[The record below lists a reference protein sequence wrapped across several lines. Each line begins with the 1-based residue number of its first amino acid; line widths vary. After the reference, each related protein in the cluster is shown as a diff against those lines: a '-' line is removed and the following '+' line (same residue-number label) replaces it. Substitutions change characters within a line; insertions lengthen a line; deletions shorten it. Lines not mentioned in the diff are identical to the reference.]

1 MAGRIRDEDI
11 ALVRERSPIDEVVGE
26 YLQLR
31 NAGGGSLKGLCPFHD
46 EKTPSFNVTPA
57 RGLFY
62 CLAGETRV
70 MTWEGVKPIREL
82 AGGTHRI
89 LGKHG
94 DWIDAPFRSFGVQP
108 LMRVKV
114 TRNGMSKHIYATAE
128 HRWFVR
134 SGQTLTSSREVVT
147 SDLRPGHRLVSKF
160 PRTRV
165 KQTTPSPFGIAH
177 GVTFGDGTRSGS
189 GSMAQLDA
197 VKDVELLK
205 WFPVSMMTQHG
216 RQLLIHHLPRFFK
229 ELPPLDESVPY
240 LYGWL
245 AGYFAADGC
254 ISTTG
259 TVMLNSAKRD
269 ELEYVRLVCTRLGI
283 GTYGVTEQVR
293 VGFPGMEPSSL
304 FRIIITD
311 SDLTEDF
318 FLLDKHRLRFNAAA
332 KAYERKGWVVREVA
346 KTDRVEEV
354 FCATVDEGH
363 AFTLEDNIL
372 TGNCF
377 SCAEGGDAIKFV
389 QKIDGLSFIEAI
401 EHLASRAG
409 VELRYEQGG
418 YVPGQEQSQRRRL
431 TDAHRQAAEFYAERM
446 GGSDAAP
453 ARAFLAERGFELSD
467 IERFGVGYS
476 PKAWEDLT
484 RHLRGRGFTDAELIA
499 AGLSREGNRGTR
511 DRFRGRLMWPIRDLS
526 GDVIAFGAR
535 KLDPDDDGPK
545 YLNTPETSL
554 FRKSTV
560 LYGADLAKRE
570 IGQRRQV
577 VIVEGYTDVMACHL
591 AGVPTAVA
599 TCGTS
604 FGEDHIKVLRRL
616 IMDADS
622 FTGEVIFTFDGDAAG
637 QRAAQRAFGME
648 ERFATQ
654 TYVTVEPNGLD
665 PCDLRLAHGDG
676 AVRDLVARRVPL
688 FEFAIKGVL
697 GRHDLNTTEGQLA
710 ALDEAAPIVAKIKD
724 QGLRT
729 RYAVNLD
736 RWLGLMDERFV
747 LTRVR
752 THAGDTGHGGA
763 RGGGQQGSRRRPGH
777 NGTQDSRGRPAGSF
791 GSNGNGTA
799 DGGARGNGA
808 QPYDLGDPVILVER
822 ELLKLAVQRPALCG
836 PEFDA
841 LGPDAFTAP
850 VHGAVFTLIA
860 ACGGTTGGGTSPRE
874 WVARLREEAPNE
886 RAQSFVTALAVERPN
901 IERELDARYAENLL
915 ARVGE
920 LAVSREINAVKARLQ
935 RTNPIEEQA
944 SYNRL
949 FGDLVGLEKRRKA
962 LLDRAAG
969 A

>member
-1 MAGRIRDEDI
+1 
-11 ALVRERSPIDEVVGE
+11 
-26 YLQLR
+26 
-31 NAGGGSLKGLCPFHD
+31 
-46 EKTPSFNVTPA
+46 
-57 RGLFY
+57 
-62 CLAGETRV
+62 
-70 MTWEGVKPIREL
+70 
-82 AGGTHRI
+82 
-89 LGKHG
+89 
-94 DWIDAPFRSFGVQP
+94 
-108 LMRVKV
+108 
-114 TRNGMSKHIYATAE
+114 
-128 HRWFVR
+128 
-134 SGQTLTSSREVVT
+134 
-147 SDLRPGHRLVSKF
+147 
-160 PRTRV
+160 
-165 KQTTPSPFGIAH
+165 
-177 GVTFGDGTRSGS
+177 
-189 GSMAQLDA
+189 
-197 VKDVELLK
+197 
-205 WFPVSMMTQHG
+205 
-216 RQLLIHHLPRFFK
+216 
-229 ELPPLDESVPY
+229 
-240 LYGWL
+240 
-245 AGYFAADGC
+245 
-254 ISTTG
+254 
-259 TVMLNSAKRD
+259 
-269 ELEYVRLVCTRLGI
+269 
-283 GTYGVTEQVR
+283 
-293 VGFPGMEPSSL
+293 
-304 FRIIITD
+304 
-311 SDLTEDF
+311 
-318 FLLDKHRLRFNAAA
+318 
-332 KAYERKGWVVREVA
+332 
-346 KTDRVEEV
+346 
-354 FCATVDEGH
+354 
-363 AFTLEDNIL
+363 
-372 TGNCF
+372 
-377 SCAEGGDAIKFV
+377 
-389 QKIDGLSFIEAI
+389 
-401 EHLASRAG
+401 
-409 VELRYEQGG
+409 
-418 YVPGQEQSQRRRL
+418 
-431 TDAHRQAAEFYAERM
+431 
-446 GGSDAAP
+446 
-453 ARAFLAERGFELSD
+453 
-467 IERFGVGYS
+467 
-476 PKAWEDLT
+476 
-484 RHLRGRGFTDAELIA
+484 
-499 AGLSREGNRGTR
+499 LSREGNRGTR

-535 KLDPDDDGPK
+535 KLDADDDGPK

-570 IGQRRQV
+570 ISQRRQV

-648 ERFATQ
+648 EKFATQ

-752 THAGDTGHGGA
+752 THAGDTGPV
-763 RGGGQQGSRRRPGH
+763 RRRPGQDR
-777 NGTQDSRGRPAGSF
+777 TQDGRGRQAGSF

-808 QPYDLGDPVILVER
+808 QPYDLGDPVVVVER

-841 LGPDAFTAP
+841 LGPDAFTAA

-860 ACGGTTGGGTSPRE
+860 ACGGTTGGGTSPRQ

-886 RAQSFVTALAVERPN
+886 RAQTFVTALAVERLN
-901 IERELDARYAENLL
+901 IEREPDERYAENLL

-962 LLDRAAG
+962 LLDQAAG
-969 A
+969 T